1 METNYF
7 TDPEFKEPGEKK
19 KKSFFLGILMGVCV
33 TTLVLCT
40 FFICFI
46 IGMEA
51 GAKDSRINV
60 TRDRDTSASSASNSG
75 GETDPKPGE
84 TKNNPDGPA
93 DEDFTYKAGEI
104 YKLINEVF
112 YFEDDIDT
120 SLMQEKMYAAMLDA
134 LNDPYSTYY
143 TVEEWESETEDSSGT
158 YYGIG
163 SYVTI
168 DEKTQYPMLSGV
180 FDGSPASK
188 AGLRN
193 GDIIYEVNGENVGG
207 YALTDVVKLIR
218 GPENTDVTLTI
229 IRDGK
234 DNITVVVT
242 RGKVNTISVESDV
255 KRGNI
260 GYIQIKEFSEVA
272 EPQFKEA
279 LADLKSKNV
288 GGIIIDLRGNGGGN
302 LSTVLGICEELLP
315 KGLITYLEYKDGQ
328 RQEFTCSGKNEINI
342 PMVVLVNGY
351 SASASELMTGALRDH
366 KKATIIGTTTYGK
379 GIAQSLYP
387 FTDGTAVKLTTASY
401 FTPNG
406 ECVHKK
412 GITPDVV
419 LEFDSE
425 KYYDAENPVDNQL
438 EYAID
443 YLLR

>member
-19 KKSFFLGILMGVCV
+19 KKSFFLGVLIGVCV

-46 IGMEA
+46 FGMEA
-51 GAKDSRINV
+51 GARDSRINV
-60 TRDRDTSASSASNSG
+60 TRDKDTSTSSASNSG
-75 GETDPKPGE
+75 GETDPKSGE

-93 DEDFTYKAGEI
+93 DEDFSYKAGEI

-112 YFEDDIDT
+112 YFEDNIDT

-234 DNITVVVT
+234 DNLTVVVT

-302 LSTVLGICEELLP
+302 LSTVLNICEELLP

-328 RQEFTCSGKNEINI
+328 RQEFTCSGKHEIDI

-412 GITPDVV
+412 GITPDIE

-425 KYYDAENPVDNQL
+425 KYYDEENPVDNQL